1 MIYDCHLSLFYR
13 FHLIFINAD
22 LYLLCSPALRPARP
36 LTMKASSECG
46 ASQLHSAIHAA
57 AGPAPPLPLARAE
70 LNQFKVCSVIAEEMG
85 RWRRSR
91 NAATM
96 VFLLSTILREEVSVY
111 KKRQLVDKHF
121 EMIWKSLVPQIQAC
135 PGLQQLQGVFSCH
148 YTYQPTE
155 LYKKA
160 GCRLQ
165 GRQQLFKTLL
175 VIASF

>member
-1 MIYDCHLSLFYR
+1 MLTFTSSAAQHSAQLG
-13 FHLIFINAD
+13 
-22 LYLLCSPALRPARP
+22 PWPWKPARSAE
-36 LTMKASSECG
+36 LVSYT
-46 ASQLHSAIHAA
+46 QLFMQQ
-57 AGPAPPLPLARAE
+57 PAPPLPLARAE

-85 RWRRSR
+85 RWRLTRK
-91 NAATM
+91 AATM

-111 KKRQLVDKHF
+111 KKRQLLDKHF

-160 GCRLQ
+160 GYRLQ

>member
-1 MIYDCHLSLFYR
+1 MLTFTSSAAQHSAQLG
-13 FHLIFINAD
+13 
-22 LYLLCSPALRPARP
+22 PWPWKPARS
-36 LTMKASSECG
+36 AE
-46 ASQLHSAIHAA
+46 LHSATLSYSCS

>member
-1 MIYDCHLSLFYR
+1 MLTFTSSAAQHSAQLG
-13 FHLIFINAD
+13 
-22 LYLLCSPALRPARP
+22 PWPWKPARS
-36 LTMKASSECG
+36 AE
-46 ASQLHSAIHAA
+46 LHSATLSYSCSSRPRLCRWPGQSLIN
-57 AGPAPPLPLARAE
+57 L
-70 LNQFKVCSVIAEEMG
+70 KCCSVIADEMG
-85 RWRRSR
+85 RWRLTRK
-91 NAATM
+91 AATM

-160 GCRLQ
+160 GYRLK

>member
-1 MIYDCHLSLFYR
+1 MLTFTSSAAQHSAQLG
-13 FHLIFINAD
+13 
-22 LYLLCSPALRPARP
+22 PWPWKPAR
-36 LTMKASSECG
+36 
-46 ASQLHSAIHAA
+46 SAELQSATLSYSCS

-85 RWRRSR
+85 RWR
-91 NAATM
+91 
-96 VFLLSTILREEVSVY
+96 LLSTILREEVSVY

-121 EMIWKSLVPQIQAC
+121 EMIWKNLVPQIQAC

-160 GCRLQ
+160 GCRADNNYL
-165 GRQQLFKTLL
+165 RHFW
-175 VIASF
+175 